1 MTDWDKFEA
10 ETANAPMSKIID
22 ELKEQRRV
30 RDDATK
36 RLEQLE
42 AKIVSEFPEEFGDQ
56 TKVYGDDVVTINRQE
71 RFNWDQDILDNIFKA
86 KPLPDHVKRRLT
98 VDKRTFQKLTET
110 DQEVLAP
117 ALTRK
122 PGPVSVKLTRSK

>member
-36 RLEQLE
+36 RVEQLE

-71 RFNWDQDILDNIFKA
+71 RFNWDQDILYNIFKA

>member
-36 RLEQLE
+36 RVEQLE

-71 RFNWDQDILDNIFKA
+71 RFNWEQDILDTIFKA

>member
-36 RLEQLE
+36 RVEQLE
-42 AKIVSEFPEEFGDQ
+42 AKIVSQFPEEFGDQ

>member
-10 ETANAPMSKIID
+10 DTANAPMSQIID
-22 ELKEQRRV
+22 ELKDQRRV
-30 RDDATK
+30 LSDATK
-36 RLEQLE
+36 RVEQLE
-42 AKIVSEFPEEFGDQ
+42 AKIISEFPEEFGDQ

-71 RFNWDQDILDNIFKA
+71 RYNWDQDKLDDIFKTQ
-86 KPLPDHVKRRLT
+86 PLPDHVKRRLT

-110 DQEVLAP
+110 DQVVLAP

>member
-36 RLEQLE
+36 RVEQLE

-56 TKVYGDDVVTINRQE
+56 TKVYGNDVVTINRQE

>member
-36 RLEQLE
+36 RVEQLE

-71 RFNWDQDILDNIFKA
+71 RFNWDQDVLDDIFKA

>member
-36 RLEQLE
+36 RVEQLE

-56 TKVYGDDVVTINRQE
+56 TKVYGDDVVTINRLE
-71 RFNWDQDILDNIFKA
+71 RFNWDQDVLDDIFKA

>member
-36 RLEQLE
+36 RVEQLE

-71 RFNWDQDILDNIFKA
+71 RFNWDQDILDDIFKA

>member
-36 RLEQLE
+36 RVEQLE

-86 KPLPDHVKRRLT
+86 KKSRPGFSPVKAMINGEIPPQ
-98 VDKRTFQKLTET
+98 F
-110 DQEVLAP
+110 
-117 ALTRK
+117 
-122 PGPVSVKLTRSK
+122 VKGNNLIKSDYQ

>member
-36 RLEQLE
+36 RVEQLE